1 MNSLSECNW
10 RLPSS
15 GCSVYVNLTDPSTR
29 AGEGLA
35 DRAAL
40 SLRDHE
46 LFASLRILTADLLTD
61 NLAFITYTQSAR
73 LWLPNLIF
81 WIILI
86 TIFTAF
92 RFLCSKMTMKTSIN
106 IYSIRHVLPNM
117 HKYYIHIYHIIIL
130 FCEVTQVRLVCQLYF
145 YVNYSG
151 NCLYKF
157 NPPAEVSLASL
168 IICSKANEP
177 VMMFMLS
184 F

>member
-15 GCSVYVNLTDPSTR
+15 GCSVYVSLTDPSTR

-46 LFASLRILTADLLTD
+46 IFASHQILTADLLTD
-61 NLAFITYTQSAR
+61 HLAFITYTQSAR

-86 TIFTAF
+86 TIFTVF
-92 RFLCSKMTMKTSIN
+92 RLLCSKMKIKTN
-106 IYSIRHVLPNM
+106 ITSLHTVSVISSLSYTNITFTLAPLSHKTLKNKARCWIGYLQFIGDNSFVCFGYS
-117 HKYYIHIYHIIIL
+117 
-130 FCEVTQVRLVCQLYF
+130 
-145 YVNYSG
+145 
-151 NCLYKF
+151 
-157 NPPAEVSLASL
+157 
-168 IICSKANEP
+168 
-177 VMMFMLS
+177 
-184 F
+184 